1 MRRLKLGLER
11 IENSIIDW
19 ARIAVAA
26 LVVLSLGAVA
36 EDRQVVEQEI
46 DLSSWSAVTVGV
58 GDLDEALDLWVKD
71 FGFVIDATR
80 EGPDDDLALAWSI
93 EPDDIVRQALVRSRN
108 TRHGMLHLVE
118 FADPEPAVRSGA
130 QVFDLLPKNLDVYV
144 DDMPAR
150 LAELSERGRTFR
162 NDTFS
167 EVTAPSGITFR
178 EMHMPGHDEINVVLL
193 EILGGAE
200 PLRRDGIAGVG
211 PLILIVGD
219 ATKERSFFERVM
231 RTRKLTDNVL
241 EGPEIEKM
249 VGLPPGA
256 ALDVSIWGRRD
267 QPYGQIELIEYRGV
281 DGENRYPRARPTSR
295 GILHVSYEVSS
306 LEPMKR
312 RLDQH
317 RIDFSEHGTVETL
330 YGTGAVMSFFSPAG
344 FRMELHERRQD
355 AR

>member
-1 MRRLKLGLER
+1 MRKASG
-11 IENSIIDW
+11 DW
-19 ARIAVAA
+19 ARIAAAA
-26 LVVLSLGAVA
+26 LVVYSLGATA
-36 EDRQVVEQEI
+36 EDRSVVEQEI

-58 GDLDEALDLWVKD
+58 GDLDEALELWVTD
-71 FGFVIDATR
+71 FGFVVDGTR
-80 EGPDDDLALAWSI
+80 DGPDEGLAFAWGI
-93 EPDDIVRQALVRSRN
+93 EPGDIVRQALVRSRN

-118 FADPEPAVRSGA
+118 FADPAPAVRSGA

-150 LAELSERGRTFR
+150 LADLSKRGRTFR

-178 EMHMPGHDEINVVLL
+178 EMHMPGHDDINVVLL
-193 EILGGAE
+193 EILGGEE

-219 ATKERSFFERVM
+219 AAEERDFFERII

-241 EGPEIEKM
+241 DGPEVEKM

-281 DGENRYPRARPTSR
+281 DGENRYPRARPKSR
-295 GILHVSYEVSS
+295 GILHVSYVVPS

-312 RLDQH
+312 RLDENG
-317 RIDFSEHGTVETL
+317 IDFSEHGTIETL
-330 YGTGAVMSFFSPAG
+330 FGTGSAMSFFSPAG
-344 FRMELHERRQD
+344 FRIELHERRQD